1 MDYFKWF
8 SKKPHSTNCFLLLIL
23 LFFLVMNL
31 FMDFCHSTVEGKK
44 ETISQFL
51 SPNCQLISFVPIF
64 INAVII
70 SPFLT
75 GIRFILCSFVFILA
89 VIFENDFLLFIF
101 SPKEFYFRESFKN
114 FHFKIIITHITLIQ
128 QLLEISIKD
137 FVIERGV
144 VGAL

>member
-23 LFFLVMNL
+23 LFFWWWIYLWTFVTAQL
-31 FMDFCHSTVEGKK
+31 GKK
-44 ETISQFL
+44 ETLSLFS

-75 GIRFILCSFVFILA
+75 GIRFSPGSFVFILA
-89 VIFENDFLLFIF
+89 VIFENDFLHFIF

-144 VGAL
+144 VGAV